1 MSRSLAASAICH
13 SLLSQ
18 VTRPPHPPAPCCVPA
33 PCPWLGTGA
42 AMTWCHWGDRQ
53 AREPQTW
60 WQSGCGLGSPDRLQ
74 PSLIGS
80 CCGQRGPRP
89 AEGQLAGPASGP
101 AEAGP
106 RCSAPCCPATAHL
119 QRRRRRRGGPPTRLL
134 IDAVAQGWAR
144 EWGHHTAA
152 HVPAGSSHRCSALG
166 PRVPLPSPAPRPAP
180 AWSCPSCSVGV
191 WGPSPGLS
199 FAAKGPELV

>member
-1 MSRSLAASAICH
+1 MSRSLAVSAICH

-42 AMTWCHWGDRQ
+42 AMTWCQTDRPESHRRGGKVGVGWGAQTGCSPASSGAAVVRGVRGQLRGSWRALRPAPPRQ
-53 AREPQTW
+53 GRAA
-60 WQSGCGLGSPDRLQ
+60 Q
-74 PSLIGS
+74 PRAA
-80 CCGQRGPRP
+80 QPRP
-89 AEGQLAGPASGP
+89 TCRGGGVGE
-101 AEAGP
+101 
-106 RCSAPCCPATAHL
+106 
-119 QRRRRRRGGPPTRLL
+119 GGPPTRLL

-144 EWGHHTAA
+144 EWGHRTAA
-152 HVPAGSSHRCSALG
+152 RVPAGSSHRCSALG

-199 FAAKGPELV
+199 FAAEGPELV